1 MTFDPNANL
10 DTSQVS
16 SGGRGRGV
24 AVGGGLGG
32 GALLVVIVIS
42 LLTGTDPSSLLN
54 GGSDPQPGS
63 TSDVSRCRT
72 GEDANRD
79 VECRVVGTV
88 NSVQAFWATALP
100 QQARTQYVQ
109 ARTVLYSGQTQSACG
124 TASNAVGPF
133 YCPSDK
139 PGLHRREPSSTS
151 LTTRFGADDGALAQE
166 YVVAHEYG
174 HHVQDLLGDLGRA
187 QQGSGATGG
196 SVRTEPAG
204 RLLRRH
210 VGQGGVEHPGRRR
223 RPVPAA
229 VDEAGRRVGAVGRVR
244 RRRRPHPAAV
254 RRRREPRDLDARVVG
269 GAAALVHP
277 RLHRG
282 HPRGLRHL
290 RDRPACR
297 SPGRPAYQGGDG
309 ALCSGGSARCGP
321 PAAAPPQEARHDRHR
336 HRPAP
341 HRLPRGAARPP
352 GAAGLDVGGT
362 VGVLVGLPRGRRLA
376 AHRHHHARR
385 AAAARGLP
393 PGPHRG
399 LERARAR
406 HPRRPVPPRARLTA
420 RPL

>member
-139 PGLHRREPSSTS
+139 LAYIDASFFDE

-196 SVRTEPAG
+196 SVRTELQADCYAG
-204 RLLRRH
+204 MWAKAASSTQDVDGDPFLQPLTKQDVASALSAASA
-210 VGQGGVEHPGRRR
+210 VGDDRIQQQSGGGVNPETWTHGSSAERQRWFTR
-223 RPVPAA
+223 GYTEGTL
-229 VDEAGRRVGAVGRVR
+229 EACDTFAT
-244 RRRRPHPAAV
+244 
-254 RRRREPRDLDARVVG
+254 DQL
-269 GAAALVHP
+269 
-277 RLHRG
+277 
-282 HPRGLRHL
+282 
-290 RDRPACR
+290 
-297 SPGRPAYQGGDG
+297 
-309 ALCSGGSARCGP
+309 
-321 PAAAPPQEARHDRHR
+321 
-336 HRPAP
+336 
-341 HRLPRGAARPP
+341 
-352 GAAGLDVGGT
+352 
-362 VGVLVGLPRGRRLA
+362 
-376 AHRHHHARR
+376 
-385 AAAARGLP
+385 
-393 PGPHRG
+393 
-399 LERARAR
+399 
-406 HPRRPVPPRARLTA
+406 
-420 RPL
+420 